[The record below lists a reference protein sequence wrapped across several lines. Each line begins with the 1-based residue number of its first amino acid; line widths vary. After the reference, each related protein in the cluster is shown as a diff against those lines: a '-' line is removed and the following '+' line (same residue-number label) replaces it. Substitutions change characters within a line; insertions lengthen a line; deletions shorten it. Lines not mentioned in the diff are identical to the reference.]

1 MKKASRSPLLP
12 RGAPPPTKQP
22 LTKKPPKSPA
32 ATTVELTDPQME
44 LLLAALESHAYWQV
58 SEEKYRNN
66 GYVYAPGADD
76 PDTADDL
83 QEIDRLAILLG
94 GEPITGEPVEAF
106 ERATGVTRKDAS
118 VPTIALVLP
127 EECKRGEHDFD
138 IREGFKL
145 CNRCTQR
152 VPFPNT
158 RDGLLNFLQAETE
171 RMLKIARA
179 KNQDYAGA
187 SADPFGNFARVET
200 LGICKTEVG
209 FLTRMTDKLCRISSF
224 VAAGTLAVK
233 DESVQD
239 TLRDLANYSLLM
251 LAYLESKKDG
261 AL

>member
-1 MKKASRSPLLP
+1 MKKAQKPL
-12 RGAPPPTKQP
+12 TKQP
-22 LTKKPPKSPA
+22 AKRPA
-32 ATTVELTDPQME
+32 FTTVELTDPQME
-44 LLLAALESHAYWQV
+44 LLLASLESHAYWQV

-76 PDTADDL
+76 PDVADDL
-83 QEIDRLAILLG
+83 QEIDQLSVLLG
-94 GEPITGEPVEAF
+94 GEPITGEPEHM
-106 ERATGVTRKDAS
+106 
-118 VPTIALVLP
+118 P
-127 EECKRGEHDFD
+127 EIVSAMRHCEEGEHDFD
-138 IREGFKL
+138 IGEGVKE
-145 CNRCTQR
+145 CNRCAAKR
-152 VPFPNT
+152 PFPNT
-158 RDGLLNFLQAETE
+158 RNGLLDFLQAETE